1 MKTCF
6 SFPFLVG
13 QLERSGRR
21 QKVSQLQVQDFFV
34 LTKNGIF
41 RALGGLF
48 VRQCPKNPYPALEN
62 HAIVSMNAIKPAILP
77 YEKKSQFSY

>member
-1 MKTCF
+1 MKTGF

-13 QLERSGRR
+13 QLERSERR

-41 RALGGLF
+41 GALADKLSDN
-48 VRQCPKNPYPALEN
+48 VLKIP
-62 HAIVSMNAIKPAILP
+62 ILH
-77 YEKKSQFSY
+77 